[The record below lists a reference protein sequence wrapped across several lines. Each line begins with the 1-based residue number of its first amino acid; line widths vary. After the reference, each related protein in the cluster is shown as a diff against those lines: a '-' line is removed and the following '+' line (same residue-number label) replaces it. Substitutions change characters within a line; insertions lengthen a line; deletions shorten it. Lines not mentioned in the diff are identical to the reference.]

1 MQDQLLG
8 EVAGQGVGVKMKT
21 DTAYLQKCI
30 VLIESAA
37 TGNIKKQV
45 PLFHPNIEPDVAA
58 SAWHRARGVRTWTMP
73 EDVASI
79 DGSRMCGGRCVDGM
93 RACLGRRVG
102 GSRLGREWR
111 IQAENEPTEKKK
123 RKFQCLYLSRN

>member
-8 EVAGQGVGVKMKT
+8 EVAGQGIGAKMKT
-21 DTAYLQKCI
+21 DTAFLQKGI

-45 PLFHPNIEPDVAA
+45 PLFHPDIEPDVAA
-58 SAWHRARGVRTWTMP
+58 SAGHRARGVRTWAMP

-79 DGSRMCGGRCVDGM
+79 DGSRMRGGGRVEGLRMCGGRCVDGM
-93 RACLGRRVG
+93 RA
-102 GSRLGREWR
+102 RL
-111 IQAENEPTEKKK
+111 
-123 RKFQCLYLSRN
+123 